1 MDWGSLLLP
10 GMGFPPVLQF
20 CTVAL
25 PASEP
30 LEAVH
35 ITITY
40 QKCVNTCN
48 NSYNTYRTYAYTM
61 PHVQR
66 YVKNFFHSE
75 LYSYRLLDRG
85 LVSSRMSVDSGTSLF
100 QTSDYIRVP
109 EMPGWVE

>member
-1 MDWGSLLLP
+1 MDWGLLLLP

-40 QKCVNTCN
+40 QKCVNTCDN
-48 NSYNTYRTYAYTM
+48 LIFYMAIIPYAYTM

-66 YVKNFFHSE
+66 YVKNFFHCE
-75 LYSYRLLDRG
+75 LYSYRLLDCG
-85 LVSSRMSVDSGTSLF
+85 LVSSRIYVRRQWNLAIPDL
-100 QTSDYIRVP
+100 
-109 EMPGWVE
+109 